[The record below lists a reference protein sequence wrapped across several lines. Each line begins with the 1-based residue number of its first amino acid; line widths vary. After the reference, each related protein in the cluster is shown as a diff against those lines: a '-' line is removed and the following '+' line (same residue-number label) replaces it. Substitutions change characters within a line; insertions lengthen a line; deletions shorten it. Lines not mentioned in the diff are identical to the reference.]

1 MQFSNSRDHQKEVV
15 FSGEQLGVSGKGWNV
30 APLKLR
36 SNLQLLPK
44 IRCLMIQEESSIINM
59 DSNTKNKIIRKVNDV
74 LKEKCRTKNRG

>member
-1 MQFSNSRDHQKEVV
+1 MQFSNSHDHQKEVV

-44 IRCLMIQEESSIINM
+44 NQMLDDTRRE
-59 DSNTKNKIIRKVNDV
+59 
-74 LKEKCRTKNRG
+74 